1 MCLLTSHFVLLL
13 LDAFLKFQ
21 NISNCISID
30 GFMTTTKNKESYI
43 FLNQQSYL
51 FTANSSLKQI
61 YLTNIYER
69 ISEQHSLYKTITFG
83 LKRAQVDCIVVVPD

>member
-1 MCLLTSHFVLLL
+1 
-13 LDAFLKFQ
+13 
-21 NISNCISID
+21 
-30 GFMTTTKNKESYI
+30 MTTTKNKESYI
-43 FLNQQSYL
+43 LLNQQSYL

-69 ISEQHSLYKTITFG
+69 ISEQHILYETITFG